1 LGVIIKKRFKK
12 RPHFWGI
19 AQDVCQ
25 DGW

>member
-12 RPHFWGI
+12 RPHFLGI